1 MAEKNYWQWFC
12 SSLFYA
18 PGLEHKLLEK
28 YGTPERV
35 FHSKEQKLTE
45 SFPSNQ
51 EKLTILAVN
60 RKKWDFNREA
70 ERLQRLNLTFLSIED
85 PRYPKRLGTI
95 PDAPCGLFVRGKLPE
110 EEKPAVAIVGAR
122 DCTTYGRNLSQ
133 WFGGELAAAGVQIL
147 SGMARGID
155 AYSHYGALKK
165 DGATFAVLAG
175 GADMCYP
182 ESNRDIYMELERRGG
197 IISECPPGVRPLK
210 YYFPLRNRILSGMS
224 DLVLI
229 IEAREKSGSLITA
242 DYGLEQGKEVY
253 AAPGPLG
260 EALSAGC
267 NNLIRQGA
275 GIAISPE
282 QLLEVLHI
290 LPGFNRK
297 KMQENKIVLERSEN
311 LVYSCLRLQAQSLAE
326 ICAKTGLTPG
336 ETLSIMTKLQMKGY
350 AKEVYKNYYTLS

>member
-35 FHSKEQKLTE
+35 FHSKEQELTE

-147 SGMARGID
+147 SGMA
-155 AYSHYGALKK
+155 
-165 DGATFAVLAG
+165 
-175 GADMCYP
+175 
-182 ESNRDIYMELERRGG
+182 
-197 IISECPPGVRPLK
+197 GVSTLT
-210 YYFPLRNRILSGMS
+210 
-224 DLVLI
+224 
-229 IEAREKSGSLITA
+229 AIT
-242 DYGLEQGKEVY
+242 G
-253 AAPGPLG
+253 
-260 EALSAGC
+260 
-267 NNLIRQGA
+267 
-275 GIAISPE
+275 
-282 QLLEVLHI
+282 H
-290 LPGFNRK
+290 
-297 KMQENKIVLERSEN
+297 
-311 LVYSCLRLQAQSLAE
+311 
-326 ICAKTGLTPG
+326 
-336 ETLSIMTKLQMKGY
+336 
-350 AKEVYKNYYTLS
+350 

>member
-35 FHSKEQKLTE
+35 FHSKEQELTE

-122 DCTTYGRNLSQ
+122 DCTAYGSNGAR
-133 WFGGELAAAGVQIL
+133 WFARELAGAGVQII
-147 SGMARGID
+147 SGMARGVD
-155 AYSHYGALKK
+155 GAAHRGALEAG
-165 DGATFAVLAG
+165 GASFGVLAG
-175 GADMCYP
+175 GVDICYP
-182 ESNRDIYMELERRGG
+182 REHIGLYVDILEEEGG
-197 IISECPPGVRPLK
+197 ILSEFPPGTPPAPQN
-210 YYFPLRNRILSGMS
+210 FPRRNRIISGLS
-224 DLVLI
+224 DLVLV
-229 IEAREKSGSLITA
+229 IEAREKSGS
-242 DYGLEQGKEVY
+242 
-253 AAPGPLG
+253 
-260 EALSAGC
+260 
-267 NNLIRQGA
+267 
-275 GIAISPE
+275 
-282 QLLEVLHI
+282 
-290 LPGFNRK
+290 
-297 KMQENKIVLERSEN
+297 
-311 LVYSCLRLQAQSLAE
+311 
-326 ICAKTGLTPG
+326 
-336 ETLSIMTKLQMKGY
+336 
-350 AKEVYKNYYTLS
+350 

>member
-35 FHSKEQKLTE
+35 FHSKEQELRE

-147 SGMARGID
+147 SGMARGSTLT
-155 AYSHYGALKK
+155 A
-165 DGATFAVLAG
+165 
-175 GADMCYP
+175 
-182 ESNRDIYMELERRGG
+182 
-197 IISECPPGVRPLK
+197 
-210 YYFPLRNRILSGMS
+210 
-224 DLVLI
+224 
-229 IEAREKSGSLITA
+229 IT
-242 DYGLEQGKEVY
+242 G
-253 AAPGPLG
+253 
-260 EALSAGC
+260 
-267 NNLIRQGA
+267 
-275 GIAISPE
+275 
-282 QLLEVLHI
+282 H
-290 LPGFNRK
+290 
-297 KMQENKIVLERSEN
+297 
-311 LVYSCLRLQAQSLAE
+311 
-326 ICAKTGLTPG
+326 
-336 ETLSIMTKLQMKGY
+336 
-350 AKEVYKNYYTLS
+350 